1 MTAVPSP
8 HVIRLR
14 GFWTAEPLPDGRTRH
29 TRRFG
34 RPGHLSAGET
44 VYVTADLPAGARV
57 TVNGVVVGETVASGP
72 AAFQVSGELLARNE
86 LAVEAAGDFGEAG
99 LEIRG

>member
-1 MTAVPSP
+1 MTAVP
-8 HVIRLR
+8 HAIRLR
-14 GFWTAEPLPDGRTRH
+14 GFWTAEPLEGGRTRH

-34 RPGHLSAGET
+34 RPGRFSDGET

-57 TVNGVVVGETVASGP
+57 MVNGVLIGEMIAAGP
-72 AAFQVSGELLARNE
+72 AAFHIAGELRPRNE
-86 LAVEAAGDFGEAG
+86 LAVDVAGELGEVG